1 LNSLRKLFIL
11 YFQSNYN
18 IRGGIMDFN
27 AKMAGY
33 ILYAIGI
40 IGGIEGA
47 SGVRGEFSLTISIVA
62 LIVIIIASYMLGKK

>member
-1 LNSLRKLFIL
+1 
-11 YFQSNYN
+11 
-18 IRGGIMDFN
+18 MEFN

-40 IGGIEGA
+40 IGGVEGA

-62 LIVIIIASYMLGKK
+62 LIFILIASYLLGKE